1 MQWSDTGGIDRDSS
15 DRREWDIYVSLG
27 EQYYIG
33 SCRIW
38 ISFRNKQYTE
48 LYSFRGIYTNHMVQE
63 NGYVECLF

>member
-1 MQWSDTGGIDRDSS
+1 MQRSDTGGLDRDSS
-15 DRREWDIYVSLG
+15 DRREWDVCVSLG

-48 LYSFRGIYTNHMVQE
+48 LYPRRFGSNYLVQE